1 MEERTQLSRCNR
13 AQRRKRTWGS
23 WRDRLQREKASAK
36 TIVARPNVV
45 LYFRFCAVA
54 SGGAIHQHHTGYIY
68 IYIYGSIHARIR
80 RLFLLQYCP
89 RPLRPLALEGR
100 EHLDKGWGLELD
112 SPLTGSQDGIANL
125 ARPTLPR
132 GPRFYIWST
141 GGRAHD
147 TRQIQVKRLRG
158 SGGGGV
164 CERWGRRTRY
174 SRRRK

>member
-1 MEERTQLSRCNR
+1 MTDYRERKHRQKQSLRDQMLCFIFAFVLSLR
-13 AQRRKRTWGS
+13 
-23 WRDRLQREKASAK
+23 
-36 TIVARPNVV
+36 
-45 LYFRFCAVA
+45 
-54 SGGAIHQHHTGYIY
+54 GAPFINTTPGIY